1 MRASRRGQHRA
12 AGHTNRSVG
21 EGVLRAGACL
31 AQAKDVALLEL
42 PRDQPRTTHT
52 QLEEDVASAARE
64 VRAADAIVPRVV
76 VHHRVEPKA
85 AVVPLVADVSA
96 PTRKLRGRG
105 RSRVSGG
112 VNGNKAAPPPPT
124 PPGSCVE
131 EREGRTSQ
139 EGRGEGAAS
148 VPTDLPVTNDDG
160 CRGRGRG
167 LLLRLFLRCVSWL
180 RIECGPCLVDG
191 VLRLGDP
198 LRTRTVRL
206 IRLHAHA
213 HPATLTAHRSEVE
226 LLALFSFWRLV
237 CRARAVLA
245 AQHLPAVLW
254 RRRTFSTPK
263 TLVPQRRVFATSA
276 AAPSHG
282 QPRLRPAAIAGPGW
296 ARFSACRMR
305 SARSPT

>member
-139 EGRGEGAAS
+139 EGRGECAAS

-226 LLALFSFWRLV
+226 LLAIFLSLGMFV
-237 CRARAVLA
+237 CRSRAVLA
-245 AQHLPAVLW
+245 ALQKLSQKESGPDVAA
-254 RRRTFSTPK
+254 
-263 TLVPQRRVFATSA
+263 VFAAA
-276 AAPSHG
+276 AAPAW
-282 QPRLRPAAIAGPGW
+282 PPWRAIK
-296 ARFSACRMR
+296 SDLKSCYQI
-305 SARSPT
+305 

>member
-131 EREGRTSQ
+131 ER
-139 EGRGEGAAS
+139 GERVRRA
-148 VPTDLPVTNDDG
+148 
-160 CRGRGRG
+160 
-167 LLLRLFLRCVSWL
+167 
-180 RIECGPCLVDG
+180 G
-191 VLRLGDP
+191 VKARQ
-198 LRTRTVRL
+198 
-206 IRLHAHA
+206 
-213 HPATLTAHRSEVE
+213 
-226 LLALFSFWRLV
+226 V
-237 CRARAVLA
+237 CR
-245 AQHLPAVLW
+245 Q
-254 RRRTFSTPK
+254 TFQSRMMMDVVGVVEACCSGSSSGASLGCALSVAPVSSTVYSVWVIRCA
-263 TLVPQRRVFATSA
+263 LVR
-276 AAPSHG
+276 
-282 QPRLRPAAIAGPGW
+282 
-296 ARFSACRMR
+296 CD
-305 SARSPT
+305 